1 MADNGAERQK
11 SDKRLHVLF
20 LQGPTSFYMERVGR
34 LLIARGHLA
43 SRINLHFGDRLF
55 WRLPADNYRG
65 TIGGWRTY
73 IARYLDNNNDIT
85 HLFLLGD
92 RRPHHRIA
100 AAEARARGIEVVCS
114 ELGYLRPDWLIL
126 ERDGMSTYSRM
137 PRDPAVIR
145 SLAPRFEAPDF
156 KIRCTTPF
164 WRLAVTDIA
173 YNIGDIVFRP
183 LYPGY
188 RRHAIYHPFAEYAAW
203 IKRTILAPIEKRRTA
218 RAFEVLRRSGAPTFV
233 FPLQLSTDYQI
244 RDHSPYP
251 DMPAAAR
258 EVIASFATHAPRSS
272 RLVVKVHPLDGGQ
285 TPWRRVI
292 GETAARHGAAD
303 RVFYVDGGDIGE
315 LLRGAAGCVLVNS
328 TVGLFALQQGC
339 PLKVMG
345 NAIFE
350 VPGMTFQG
358 SLDEFWSGAVPPDM
372 DLVRDFMRLL
382 AGAIHIRG
390 GYYTEDA
397 LGMAVPATV
406 QRLEEGLPWLP
417 PRNLGEVAGDP

>member
-1 MADNGAERQK
+1 MADEVAERQK
-11 SDKRLHVLF
+11 QGKPLHVLF
-20 LQGPTSFYMERVGR
+20 LQGPTSFYMEQVARR
-34 LLIARGHLA
+34 LTARGHRV

-65 TIGGWRTY
+65 TIENWRPF
-73 IARYLDNNNDIT
+73 IARYLDGRTVT
-85 HLFLLGD
+85 HLLLLGD

-100 AAEARARGIEVVCS
+100 AEEARVRGIEVVCC
-114 ELGYLRPDWLIL
+114 ELGYLRPDWLVL
-126 ERDGMSTYSRM
+126 ERDGMSTFSRM

-145 SLAPRFEAPDF
+145 ALAPNFEPPDF
-156 KIRCTTPF
+156 KVRCTTPF
-164 WRLAVTDIA
+164 WRLAATDIV
-173 YNIGDIVFRP
+173 YSIGEVFFWP

-188 RRHAIYHPFAEYAAW
+188 KRHAIHHPFSEYAAW
-203 IKRTILAPIEKRRTA
+203 IKRALLSPIEKRRTA
-218 RAFEVLRRSGAPTFV
+218 EAFETLKRSRVRTFV

-251 DMPAAAR
+251 DMPSAAR
-258 EVIASFATHAPRSS
+258 EIIASFAAHAAAPT

-285 TPWRRVI
+285 TPWRRLI
-292 GETAARHGAAD
+292 TETAARHGVGD

-315 LLRGAAGCVLVNS
+315 MLQEAAGCVLVNS
-328 TVGLFALQQGC
+328 TVGLFALQRGC

-345 NAIFE
+345 NAIFD

-358 SLDEFWSGAVPPDM
+358 PLDAFWSDAVPPDM
-372 DLVRDFMRLL
+372 DLVRDFVRLL

-390 GYYTEDA
+390 GFYSQPA

-417 PRNLGEVAGDP
+417 PRVPG